1 LGGNCAF
8 DDFCINVDFFG
19 IVDDVSVDVVDV
31 CVFSFSFSFSEAE
44 VDEVGGV
51 KVVEVD
57 KLVFSG
63 AEMVEVKGVELV
75 DEVEDVEVEIDEVWG
90 AESKSI
96 VSILDL
102 S

>member
-31 CVFSFSFSFSEAE
+31 GFDVLDWLNSLLSLLVLGLELGLKLVNELEDFSEAE
-44 VDEVGGV
+44 VDEI
-51 KVVEVD
+51 
-57 KLVFSG
+57 
-63 AEMVEVKGVELV
+63 
-75 DEVEDVEVEIDEVWG
+75 EDVEVEIDEVGG
-90 AESKSI
+90 AESESI
-96 VSILDL
+96 VSNSDL